1 MAEER
6 LVFFDESEGVTS
18 LRDSSSSWKAFYVT
32 GHIEDE
38 IVYILSIILHVA
50 LFQSRTEQVPVLNLV
65 KFHADTFKNSNSV
78 PSIKLGLI

>member
-38 IVYILSIILHVA
+38 IVYILSIIQHVV
-50 LFQSRTEQVPVLNLV
+50 LFRSRTEPVLFLYLV
-65 KFHADTFKNSNSV
+65 
-78 PSIKLGLI
+78 